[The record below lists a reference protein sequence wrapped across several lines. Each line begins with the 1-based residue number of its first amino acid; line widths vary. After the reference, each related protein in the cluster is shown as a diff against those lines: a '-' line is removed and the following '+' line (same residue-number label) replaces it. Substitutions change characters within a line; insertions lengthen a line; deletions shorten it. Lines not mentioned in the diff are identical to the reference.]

1 MGQQTPRQTREGR
14 LIEDATKASGRSIRS
29 LAANA
34 GMSDTRWRQIMK
46 GSQPGPGGEHI
57 QVVAPALTL
66 AKMAAVLQLDPAEL
80 VKTGRTDAADLLV
93 HDRGID
99 LITRTAEGDTV
110 TFVQVKGQVNRD
122 VHMNDEIDLIY
133 RSTTMSPLQ
142 KLEMIRMVL
151 ELRAQVEE
159 DRKRQEA
166 PTPGDVGASVERK
179 S

>member
-80 VKTGRTDAADLLV
+80 VKTGRTDAAELMSELKTDIV
-93 HDRGID
+93 
-99 LITRTAEGDTV
+99 EV
-110 TFVQVKGQVNRD
+110 TFAESKPTQ
-122 VHMNDEIDLIY
+122 HLDEIDLIY

-151 ELRAQVEE
+151 ELRAQVEQE
-159 DRKRQEA
+159 EARKRQEA
-166 PTPGDVGASVERK
+166 PTPGDVGASLEQK